1 MAKKKVYVVV
11 GVRSGVTEEIRV
23 CQTESRALAHYDRL
37 REEYGIHADL
47 EADSPHDC
55 QWWPVTVEN

>member
-23 CQTESRALAHYDRL
+23 CQTLSRTLAHYDRL
-37 REEYGIHADL
+37 REEYGIHADQ
-47 EADSPHDC
+47 EAESPHDC
-55 QWWPVTVEN
+55 QWWSVMVED